1 MSDYSAVRMGSTADD
16 YALAL
21 QLQEEFDKENSM
33 SIDVDD
39 LPKYDLSPVY
49 TPEFRNISNPAS
61 PKRSLSVTDN
71 LWELV
76 DPSPDARALF
86 VEFNDK
92 YFWNKLNGVE
102 VRWSPRMTLY
112 VFQAL

>member
-1 MSDYSAVRMGSTADD
+1 MNDYSAIRTGPTAGD

-39 LPKYDLSPVY
+39 LPKYDLSPAY
-49 TPEFRNISNPAS
+49 RPEFKTISNPAS
-61 PKRSLSVTDN
+61 SERSLSVTDN
-71 LWELV
+71 SWELI

-86 VEFNDK
+86 VEFNHK

-112 VFQAL
+112 VFWAL